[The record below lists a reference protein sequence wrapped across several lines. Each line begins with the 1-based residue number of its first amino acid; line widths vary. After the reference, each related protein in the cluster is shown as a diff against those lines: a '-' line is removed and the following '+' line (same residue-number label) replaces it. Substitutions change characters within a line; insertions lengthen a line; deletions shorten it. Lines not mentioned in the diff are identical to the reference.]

1 MHLVRLV
8 TAQVAIFR
16 FCSIVEDKLCR
27 IAFAHRNH
35 VVRDHFAHV
44 DKRHIEFFG
53 KFLVERRVAAVTI
66 MDLRRRIIVQAT
78 NRAHDNRIS
87 AFRTHIAH
95 KLFHVGGK
103 EVFRAVVHVVNTE
116 LDNDIVASLQLVR
129 NATTIGAALLKEH
142 VVIADRGVPL
152 FVLTAATKRHAALST
167 VHHCRLVYIEPVMKI
182 LALALF
188 GIITISPVLHG
199 GITKHINSDLCER
212 KRRCHHRSNDRA
224 LPKLRKHTHLK
235 TSLENPKAPERT
247 SPGSNQIILQRCAC
261 FLKSSVHSVSRQS
274 CKHHAGAFRG
284 QTSP

>member
-8 TAQVAIFR
+8 TAQVAVFR
-16 FCSIVEDKLCR
+16 LRRIVEDKLCR

-44 DKRHIEFFG
+44 DKRNVQFRC
-53 KFLVERRVAAVTI
+53 KALVKSRVATIAV
-66 MDLRRRIIVQAT
+66 MDLRWRIIVQAT

-87 AFRTHIAH
+87 AFRPDIAH

-116 LDNDIVASLQLVR
+116 LDNDVVASLQLVR

-142 VVIADRGVPL
+142 VVIADRGIA
-152 FVLTAATKRHAALST
+152 FFILTATAKRHAALST

-199 GITKHINSDLCER
+199 GITKHVNSDLCER

-235 TSLENPKAPERT
+235 TSLENPKAPESNSRKRT
-247 SPGSNQIILQRCAC
+247 SYFAALRKLFEITRPFNFTTIM
-261 FLKSSVHSVSRQS
+261 
-274 CKHHAGAFRG
+274 
-284 QTSP
+284 